1 MTDYYSPVM
10 NLFNGIISNAGAAMV
25 LTALAL
31 LQTSQLSEAATM
43 LFNISA
49 NGAKEVT
56 AGGIPNQGDPDGT
69 AIGTL
74 LLDNGTG
81 SGTTGSATFNLT
93 LTNIDITTLSG
104 HHIHTG
110 TDTTTGSVLLNFGD
124 PDTIRTGSILSGTIT
139 GLSATNISNI
149 FANPAGFYYNLH
161 NGAFPGG
168 AVRDQLSVPEP
179 ASTSLLALGAIGLL
193 ARRRHA

>member
-1 MTDYYSPVM
+1 MA
-10 NLFNGIISNAGAAMV
+10 IAAV
-25 LTALAL
+25 TL
-31 LQTSQLSEAATM
+31 LVSAASTPAATM

-56 AGGIPNQGDPDGT
+56 SGGVPNQGDPDGT

-74 LLDNGTG
+74 TLDNGTG
-81 SGTTGSATFNLT
+81 SGTTGSATFSIT
-93 LTNIDITTLSG
+93 LTNIDLTTLSG

-110 TDTTTGSVLLNFGD
+110 AATTTGSVLIDFGD
-124 PDTIRTGSILSGTIT
+124 PDNIRSGSVLSGTISN
-139 GLSATNISNI
+139 LSAANLSTI
-149 FANPAGFYYNLH
+149 FANPTNFYYNIH

-179 ASTSLLALGAIGLL
+179 TAAALIGLGTVGFL
-193 ARRRHA
+193 AMGRRNQPTRTRNQSPS